1 MKDESNRTI
10 NDEIQDMIDASI
22 RYDVLYPCTGL
33 VSHIWDDGFVN
44 LTTDDYGLLLRVPV
58 WGTPELLDKVLV
70 VFKNNNPQG
79 CFAVCDVTVLW
90 ERLLSLE
97 SRVSVLESLL
107 FDE

>member
-1 MKDESNRTI
+1 MEDDSKRTI

-22 RYDVLYPCTGL
+22 RHDVLYPCTGL
-33 VSHIWDDGFVN
+33 VSYIWDDGFVN
-44 LTTDDYGLLLRVPV
+44 LTTDDYGLLFHIRV
-58 WGTPELLDKVLV
+58 WGEPELLDKVLV
-70 VFKNNNPQG
+70 VFKSNNPNE

-97 SRVSVLESLL
+97 SRVSVLESSL